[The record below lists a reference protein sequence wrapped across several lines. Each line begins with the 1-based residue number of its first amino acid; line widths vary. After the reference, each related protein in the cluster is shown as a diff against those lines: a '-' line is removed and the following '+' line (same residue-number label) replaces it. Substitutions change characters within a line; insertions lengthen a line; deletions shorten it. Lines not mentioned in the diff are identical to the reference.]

1 MTRRLPLSEWK
12 LKLPTCNCETCQSM
26 CGVPC
31 FPSPDE
37 ARKLIRLGYGPQLML
52 NSRWKY
58 PEDKEVFLVCPAHKW
73 AGGASDWGSTHQ
85 GCTLQKKGKCT
96 IHNVCK
102 PIEGRLAICEG
113 REPVDLRDRVVA
125 MWNNPSAQRLVKR
138 WIQEFGKNK
147 ERLMMH
153 FDSGDL

>member
-12 LKLPTCNCETCQSM
+12 LQLRTCNCEYCKNMCQ
-26 CGVPC
+26 VPC
-31 FPSPDE
+31 WGSPE
-37 ARKLIRLGYGPQLML
+37 EIRKLISLGYGPKLML

-58 PEDKEVFLVCPAHKW
+58 RPEEHEVFLICPSHKW
-73 AGGASDWGSTHQ
+73 AGGGSDWGSTHQ

-113 REPVDLRDRVVA
+113 REPADLRDRVLA
-125 MWNNPSAQRLVKR
+125 MWDNPAAQRLVKR
-138 WIQEFGKNK
+138 WILKFGKNK

-153 FDSGDL
+153 FDVG